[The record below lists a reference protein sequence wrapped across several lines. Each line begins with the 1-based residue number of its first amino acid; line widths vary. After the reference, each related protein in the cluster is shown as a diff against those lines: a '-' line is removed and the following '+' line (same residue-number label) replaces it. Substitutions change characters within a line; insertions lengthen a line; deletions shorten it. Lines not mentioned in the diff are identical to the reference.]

1 MFDFGKERDKE
12 MISYITGVLTEIEED
27 MVTIE
32 SNGIGYSLYI
42 PASILPYLPE
52 LGEKVKLYT
61 HLYVREDALAL
72 YGFREKQDLK
82 IFRLLLGVSGIGP
95 KGALGVLSS
104 ISLDELRFAILAE
117 DSKTIAKAPG
127 IGAKTAKKV
136 ILELKDKME
145 LSEAFAVKTVYNQTE
160 DNKIEMINRQ
170 DIKNE
175 AVMALTA
182 LGYSGADALRAV
194 KKVEIVEDMTV
205 EQVLKTALKNF

>member
-42 PASILPYLPE
+42 PASILPYLPK
-52 LGEKVKLYT
+52 LGEKIKLYT

>member
-42 PASILPYLPE
+42 PASILPYLP